1 MEPFPIA
8 YMPTTTPPCFTLRSR
23 RETGTIETANIRH
36 VERWQTDAPALQNSR
51 RDVSGTERYSDMNP
65 TPSRLYR
72 ENLLQSQPFVV
83 PAADS
88 EQVRK
93 TIALN
98 DQVNQTLSTIQSY
111 RDKLSVATSKKDPI
125 AQSTLK
131 GLLTIP
137 EETYRILLTRQK
149 QIQID
154 TLSENPYFEKY
165 DVASD
170 SRNIIREL
178 RGSVSEDVVD
188 RGVRQSQLLLRREME
203 NRWLPGNYAENAGI
217 DSLSA
222 YELMR
227 PRMNNQNRI
236 YRS

>member
-1 MEPFPIA
+1 
-8 YMPTTTPPCFTLRSR
+8 
-23 RETGTIETANIRH
+23 
-36 VERWQTDAPALQNSR
+36 
-51 RDVSGTERYSDMNP
+51 MNP

-83 PAADS
+83 PSADS
-88 EQVRK
+88 EQVRR
-93 TIALN
+93 TLALN
-98 DQVNQTLSTIQSY
+98 DQVNQSLSTIQSL
-111 RDKLSVATSKKDPI
+111 RDQLSYATARKDLI

-131 GLLTIP
+131 GKLVIP

-170 SRNIIREL
+170 SRNIVREL

-188 RGVRQSQLLLRREME
+188 RGVAQSQKLLRRELE
-203 NRWLPGNYAENAGI
+203 SRWLPSNYAENQGI

-227 PRMNNQNRI
+227 PRMNNQERT
-236 YRS
+236 YR

>member
-1 MEPFPIA
+1 MQPFPIA
-8 YMPTTTPPCFTLRSR
+8 YMPTITPPCFTLRSR
-23 RETGTIETANIRH
+23 RETGTVETANVRH
-36 VERWQTDAPALQNSR
+36 VERWQTDSPSLLNAR
-51 RDVSGTERYSDMNP
+51 RDVNATERYSDMNP

-72 ENLLQSQPFVV
+72 ENLNQSQPFVV
-83 PAADS
+83 PSADS

-111 RDKLSVATSKKDPI
+111 RDTLSLAISRKDLVG
-125 AQSTLK
+125 QSTLK
-131 GLLTIP
+131 GLLVIP

-154 TLSENPYFEKY
+154 TLGENPYFEKY

-170 SRNIIREL
+170 SRNIVREL

-188 RGVRQSQLLLRREME
+188 RGIAQSQKLLRRELE
-203 NRWLPGNYAENAGI
+203 SRWLPGNYAEDAGI

-222 YELMR
+222 YDLMR
-227 PRMNNQNRI
+227 PRMNNQTRN
-236 YRS
+236 YR

>member
-1 MEPFPIA
+1 MQPFPIA
-8 YMPTTTPPCFTLRSR
+8 YMPTITPPCFTLRSR
-23 RETGTIETANIRH
+23 RETGTIETANVRH
-36 VERWQTDAPALQNSR
+36 VERWQTDSPAVQYSR
-51 RDVSGTERYSDMNP
+51 RDVSGTVWYLDMNP

-111 RDKLSVATSKKDPI
+111 RDQLSFATTRKDLV
-125 AQSTLK
+125 AQSTFK
-131 GLLTIP
+131 GLLKIP

-170 SRNIIREL
+170 SRNIVREL
-178 RGSVSEDVVD
+178 RGSVSEDIVD

-203 NRWLPGNYAENAGI
+203 NRWLPTGYAEETGI

-227 PRMNNQNRI
+227 PRMNNQTRN
-236 YRS
+236 YR

>member
-1 MEPFPIA
+1 MQPFPIA
-8 YMPTTTPPCFTLRSR
+8 YMPTITPPCFTLRSR
-23 RETGTIETANIRH
+23 RETGTVETANVRH
-36 VERWQTDAPALQNSR
+36 VERWQTDSPSLLNAR
-51 RDVSGTERYSDMNP
+51 RDVNATERYSDMNP

-72 ENLLQSQPFVV
+72 ENLNQSQPFVV

-111 RDKLSVATSKKDPI
+111 RDTLSLAISRKDLVG
-125 AQSTLK
+125 QSTLK
-131 GLLTIP
+131 GLLVIP

-170 SRNIIREL
+170 SRNIVREL

-188 RGVRQSQLLLRREME
+188 RGIAQSQKLLRRELE
-203 NRWLPGNYAENAGI
+203 SRWLPGNYAEEAGI

-222 YELMR
+222 YDLMR
-227 PRMNNQNRI
+227 PRMNNQTRN
-236 YRS
+236 YR

>member
-1 MEPFPIA
+1 MQPFPIA
-8 YMPTTTPPCFTLRSR
+8 YMPTITPPCFTLRSR
-23 RETGTIETANIRH
+23 RETGTIETANVRH
-36 VERWQTDAPALQNSR
+36 VERWQTDSPSMQYSR
-51 RDVSGTERYSDMNP
+51 RDVSGTVWYLDMNP

-83 PAADS
+83 PSADS

-98 DQVNQTLSTIQSY
+98 DQVNQTLSTIQSL
-111 RDKLSVATSKKDPI
+111 RDKLSFAASKRDLV

-131 GLLTIP
+131 GQLVIP

-154 TLSENPYFEKY
+154 TLSDNPYFEKY

-170 SRNIIREL
+170 SRNIVREL

-188 RGVRQSQLLLRREME
+188 RGVAQSQKLLRRELE
-203 NRWLPGNYAENAGI
+203 SRWLPENYAENEGI

-227 PRMNNQNRI
+227 PRMNNQART
-236 YRS
+236 YR

>member
-1 MEPFPIA
+1 MQPFPIA
-8 YMPTTTPPCFTLRSR
+8 YMPTITPPCFTLRSR
-23 RETGTIETANIRH
+23 RETGTIETANVRH
-36 VERWQTDAPALQNSR
+36 VERWQTDSPAVQYSR
-51 RDVSGTERYSDMNP
+51 RDVSGTVWYLDMNP

-88 EQVRK
+88 EQVRR
-93 TIALN
+93 TVALN
-98 DQVNQTLSTIQSY
+98 DQVNQSLSTIQSL
-111 RDKLSVATSKKDPI
+111 RDKLSYATSRRDLI
-125 AQSTLK
+125 SQSTFK
-131 GLLTIP
+131 GLLVIP
-137 EETYRILLTRQK
+137 EETYKILLTRQK

-170 SRNIIREL
+170 SRNIVREL
-178 RGSVSEDVVD
+178 RGSVTEDVVD
-188 RGVRQSQLLLRREME
+188 RGVAQSQKLLRRELE
-203 NRWLPGNYAENAGI
+203 SRWLPANYSENQGI

-227 PRMNNQNRI
+227 PRMNHQERM
-236 YRS
+236 YR